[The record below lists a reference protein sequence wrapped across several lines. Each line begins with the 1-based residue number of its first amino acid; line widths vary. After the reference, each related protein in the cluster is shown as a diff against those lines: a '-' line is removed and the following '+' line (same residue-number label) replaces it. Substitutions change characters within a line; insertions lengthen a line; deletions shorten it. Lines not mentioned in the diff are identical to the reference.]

1 MPDYFYVYPAYLSEG
16 VARRE
21 GRRVPAL
28 TSVKEVTIEEIAEAA
43 KRLGFSAEIQAQK
56 NYPRQFFTYAGRV
69 KVTKKGNV
77 TKTEFLRRVAAE
89 VRRLRPKTTASS
101 VGNNP

>member
-28 TSVKEVTIEEIAEAA
+28 TSVKEATIEEIAEAA

-69 KVTKKGNV
+69 KVTKEGDV
-77 TKTEFLRRVAAE
+77 SKTEFLRRVAAE
-89 VRRLRPKTTASS
+89 VRRLRPKATVSS
-101 VGNNP
+101 VGNHK